1 MDEAFADLETSMRS
15 RTCTPAPDGFR
26 FATESA
32 RYNMAS
38 QPRSFIDFS
47 LATIATSVDDDSN
60 DIQLR
65 CPLSWSS
72 QNILAFP
79 RGNRIYLKNVTSTS
93 VEDVGYTFKPSKK
106 HGILRM
112 LDFCRDVPNLLALG
126 TSTDNIELWDI
137 ETKKMTRSWTAA
149 GITCL
154 EWNEGRVLAVGDKK
168 GSIQYYDTRIDD
180 RKEMKMKK
188 GKVTRHEAP
197 ITTISWNR
205 KDPKYL
211 ASGDKDGVIY
221 YWDSRQ
227 DAPLKMGEMVQ
238 RRRKMQHEHAISV
251 MGWCNSRVLTTASN
265 TPDNTSVLRVWT
277 MDDYS
282 ENIERHEYDATIVGV
297 HASLCKEIILTYG
310 PGKVTSHPSNL
321 AAPIP
326 SAIENS
332 VVAYALPY
340 FKQAKQ
346 VKYVDSNSTNLGSV
360 LDRTGT
366 RMVVAVGGT
375 EGGTTTS
382 HLQICDVWGKKTAPA
397 PEPPSV
403 HGGLVRRQNSLSSL
417 SRRGS
422 LIIR

>member
-1 MDEAFADLETSMRS
+1 MPFSDQLDMSLKRVPSESSIDLRPLKRNRSDASSYAPSEASISPIPDFVLSASAKLLPVCTAYHQPLGLAHNYPHPQRHGSFSSVFSTPPPSPRKPHGARLRSITPLPTLMDEAFADLETSMRS
-15 RTCTPAPDGFR
+15 RTCTPAPDNFR
-26 FATESA
+26 FAGESA
-32 RYNMAS
+32 RYNMES
-38 QPRSFIDFS
+38 QPRSVIDFS
-47 LATIATSVDDDSN
+47 LPVVTPSADGDENNLELS
-60 DIQLR
+60 

-79 RGNRIYLKNVTSTS
+79 RGNRVYLKNITSA

-106 HGILRM
+106 HGTLRM
-112 LDFCRDVPNLLALG
+112 LDFCRDLPNLLALG

-137 ETKKMTRSWTAA
+137 EAKKMTRSWTAT

-238 RRRKMQHEHAISV
+238 RRRKMQHDHAVSASV
-251 MGWCNSRVLTTASN
+251 
-265 TPDNTSVLRVWT
+265 
-277 MDDYS
+277 
-282 ENIERHEYDATIVGV
+282 
-297 HASLCKEIILTYG
+297 
-310 PGKVTSHPSNL
+310 
-321 AAPIP
+321 
-326 SAIENS
+326 
-332 VVAYALPY
+332 
-340 FKQAKQ
+340 
-346 VKYVDSNSTNLGSV
+346 
-360 LDRTGT
+360 
-366 RMVVAVGGT
+366 
-375 EGGTTTS
+375 
-382 HLQICDVWGKKTAPA
+382 
-397 PEPPSV
+397 
-403 HGGLVRRQNSLSSL
+403 SSL
-417 SRRGS
+417 
-422 LIIR
+422 

>member
-15 RTCTPAPDGFR
+15 RTCTPAPDNFR
-26 FATESA
+26 FSSESA
-32 RYNMAS
+32 RYNMES
-38 QPRSFIDFS
+38 QPRSVIDFS
-47 LATIATSVDDDSN
+47 LPTITPSTEGGENSSE
-60 DIQLR
+60 LS
-65 CPLSWSS
+65 CPISWSS

-79 RGNRIYLKNVTSTS
+79 RGNRIYLKNITST

-112 LDFCRDVPNLLALG
+112 LDFCRDAPNLLALG

-137 ETKKMTRSWTAA
+137 DAKKMTRSWTAT

-154 EWNEGRVLAVGDKK
+154 EWNEGRVLTVGDKK

-197 ITTISWNR
+197 MTTISWNR

-238 RRRKMQHEHAISV
+238 RRRKMQHDHAVSV
-251 MGWCNSRVLTTASN
+251 MGWCNSRVLATAAN
-265 TPDNTSVLRVWT
+265 APDNTSVLRLWT

-297 HASLCKEIILTYG
+297 HASWCREIVLTHG

-321 AAPIP
+321 AAPVP

-346 VKYVDSNSTNLGSV
+346 VKYLDSGSRNLGSV

-366 RMVVAVGGT
+366 RVVVAVSGADGGAAA
-375 EGGTTTS
+375 S
-382 HLQICDVWGKKTAPA
+382 QLQVCDVWGKKTAPA
-397 PEPPSV
+397 LAPPSV

>member
-1 MDEAFADLETSMRS
+1 MS
-15 RTCTPAPDGFR
+15 
-26 FATESA
+26 
-32 RYNMAS
+32 S
-38 QPRSFIDFS
+38 QPRSVIDFS
-47 LATIATSVDDDSN
+47 LPTANAAFVDGGEN
-60 DIQLR
+60 DLKPF

-79 RGNRIYLKNVTSTS
+79 RGNRIYLKNIAST

-112 LDFCRDVPNLLALG
+112 LDFCHDVPNLLALG
-126 TSTDNIELWDI
+126 TSNDNIELWDI
-137 ETKKMTRSWTAA
+137 ETKKMTRSWTAT

-180 RKEMKMKK
+180 RKEMKMRK

-238 RRRKMQHEHAISV
+238 RRRKMQHDHAVSV
-251 MGWCNSRVLTTASN
+251 CAYPPVFRVTDEPPKTMGWCNSRVLATASN
-265 TPDNTSVLRVWT
+265 EPDNTSVLRVWT

-282 ENIERHEYDATIVGV
+282 ENIERHEYDATIVGI
-297 HASLCKEIILTYG
+297 HTSWCKEIVLTHG
-310 PGKVTSHPSNL
+310 LGRIISHPSNL
-321 AAPIP
+321 ATPIP
-326 SAIENS
+326 SEIENS
-332 VVAYALPY
+332 VVVYALPY

-346 VKYVDSNSTNLGSV
+346 VKYVGSGWRNLGSV
-360 LDRTGT
+360 LDRPGT
-366 RMVVAVGGT
+366 KMVVAVGGID
-375 EGGTTTS
+375 GGTAAGQ
-382 HLQICDVWGKKTAPA
+382 LQVCDVWGKKTAPA
-397 PEPPSV
+397 PEPSPV

>member
-15 RTCTPAPDGFR
+15 RTCTPAPDNFR
-26 FATESA
+26 FTNESA
-32 RYNMAS
+32 RYNMES
-38 QPRSFIDFS
+38 QPRSIIDFS
-47 LATIATSVDDDSN
+47 LPTSAASVDN
-60 DIQLR
+60 DEGGIELF

-79 RGNRIYLKNVTSTS
+79 RGNRVYLKNVAST

-112 LDFCRDVPNLLALG
+112 LDFCRDTPNLLALG
-126 TSTDNIELWDI
+126 TSNDNIELWDI
-137 ETKKMTRSWTAA
+137 EAKKMTRSWTAT

-211 ASGDKDGVIY
+211 ASGDKDGVVY

-238 RRRKMQHEHAISV
+238 RRRKMQHDHAVSV
-251 MGWCNSRVLTTASN
+251 GDSASRLTLLLIRPLGYRLVQLARFGHSSKRSGKHQRSSCLDNGRLQREYRTSRVRR
-265 TPDNTSVLRVWT
+265 DNRRHPRVLVQRNRSHSW
-277 MDDYS
+277 
-282 ENIERHEYDATIVGV
+282 
-297 HASLCKEIILTYG
+297 
-310 PGKVTSHPSNL
+310 PG
-321 AAPIP
+321 
-326 SAIENS
+326 
-332 VVAYALPY
+332 
-340 FKQAKQ
+340 
-346 VKYVDSNSTNLGSV
+346 
-360 LDRTGT
+360 
-366 RMVVAVGGT
+366 
-375 EGGTTTS
+375 EG
-382 HLQICDVWGKKTAPA
+382 HI
-397 PEPPSV
+397 
-403 HGGLVRRQNSLSSL
+403 SSK
-417 SRRGS
+417 
-422 LIIR
+422 

>member
-1 MDEAFADLETSMRS
+1 MRS

-47 LATIATSVDDDSN
+47 LATIATSADGDAN
-60 DIQLR
+60 DFQLR

-79 RGNRIYLKNVTSTS
+79 RGNRIYLKNITSTG

-137 ETKKMTRSWTAA
+137 ETKKMTRSWTAV

-205 KDPKYL
+205 KDPSYL

-238 RRRKMQHEHAISV
+238 RRRKMQHDHAVSVSILPSHISTLPTPFSRLWAGVIRVCWLRRRTPRTIPVYFVSGRWMTIARISNV
-251 MGWCNSRVLTTASN
+251 MNTTPRSLGSTRLCAKKLFSLTALAKSPLIQATSRHRFQVLLKTLSWRTHCRILNKRNRLNTLIQIQETSEAFSTEPERGWWSLSVGSRVE
-265 TPDNTSVLRVWT
+265 LR
-277 MDDYS
+277 
-282 ENIERHEYDATIVGV
+282 R
-297 HASLCKEIILTYG
+297 
-310 PGKVTSHPSNL
+310 VTCR
-321 AAPIP
+321 
-326 SAIENS
+326 SAMCGEGRLH
-332 VVAYALPY
+332 LP
-340 FKQAKQ
+340 Q
-346 VKYVDSNSTNLGSV
+346 SRLLS
-360 LDRTGT
+360 
-366 RMVVAVGGT
+366 M
-375 EGGTTTS
+375 EG
-382 HLQICDVWGKKTAPA
+382 
-397 PEPPSV
+397 
-403 HGGLVRRQNSLSSL
+403 
-417 SRRGS
+417 
-422 LIIR
+422 